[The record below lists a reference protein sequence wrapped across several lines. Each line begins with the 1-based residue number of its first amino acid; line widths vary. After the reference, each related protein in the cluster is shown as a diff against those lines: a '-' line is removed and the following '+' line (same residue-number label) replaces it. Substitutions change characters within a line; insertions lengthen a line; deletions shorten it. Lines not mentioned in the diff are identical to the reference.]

1 MIDGNHTTQELAD
14 QSDSSQPQCALFP
27 RDPQFSPVRW
37 LSDIPHVLNENQGP
51 DGLARSDAP
60 KNMTKNGGFLLGEP
74 WRHCLQLGIYTPNSI
89 GNSPEDLN
97 WSLSFC
103 NLPLVVW
110 ILARSRWFEEPTPPT
125 VRQAGDVAMGQ
136 YLLNPM
142 KIPFLMGWTSIY
154 QLFWGSPGVPGFW
167 LIAMLQ
173 SFGPLEFSSNAT
185 GPTADIDSIASSLV
199 GDLGETGWV

>member
-74 WRHCLQLGIYTPNSI
+74 
-89 GNSPEDLN
+89 
-97 WSLSFC
+97 
-103 NLPLVVW
+103 
-110 ILARSRWFEEPTPPT
+110 
-125 VRQAGDVAMGQ
+125 
-136 YLLNPM
+136 
-142 KIPFLMGWTSIY
+142 
-154 QLFWGSPGVPGFW
+154 
-167 LIAMLQ
+167 
-173 SFGPLEFSSNAT
+173 
-185 GPTADIDSIASSLV
+185 
-199 GDLGETGWV
+199 